1 MINSK
6 ASLRIQSLGDH
17 SRAVKVLRSLRR
29 SKGRRQERRFLVEGP
44 KVIEAAL
51 SARYPLDGLY
61 FSGDA
66 SAKEVNQL
74 LVRQAVRCGVP
85 LFSLSAQ
92 MMRGLS
98 DVPSPQGAL
107 AVARMPD
114 EVDGLD
120 GFCDGKDYLT
130 VLEGVQ
136 DPGNIGAIIRT
147 ARATGVSGL
156 VFCSGCAD
164 PYSAK
169 AVRGS
174 AGAIFGLPLFSGAGK
189 DKISIALARGQ
200 YHVYGAVPSG
210 GMAPWEMR
218 FERPAAFLLGAE
230 GSGLSGELSALCQHM
245 VTIPMAGKVESFN
258 VAVAFGIIAMEIA
271 KQS

>member
-1 MINSK
+1 MTNPK
-6 ASLRIQSLGDH
+6 ASLRIQTLGDH

-51 SARYPLDGLY
+51 AERHPLDGLY

-66 SAKEVNQL
+66 SAKEDNQL

-92 MMRGLS
+92 IIRGLS
-98 DVPSPQGAL
+98 DVPSPQGVL

-114 EVDGLD
+114 EAGGLND
-120 GFCDGKDYLT
+120 FCDGKNFLT

-147 ARATGVSGL
+147 ARAAGVSGL
-156 VFCSGCAD
+156 VFCGGCAD

-174 AGAIFGLPLFSGAGK
+174 AGAVFGLPLFSGAGK
-189 DKISIALARGQ
+189 DEISVALARGK
-200 YHVYGAVPSG
+200 YRVYGAVPLG
-210 GMAPWEMR
+210 GKAPWEVS
-218 FERPAAFLLGAE
+218 FERPAAFLVGAE
-230 GSGLSGELSALCQHM
+230 GSGLSGELSVLCQQM

-258 VAVAFGIIAMEIA
+258 VAVAFGIIAVEIA